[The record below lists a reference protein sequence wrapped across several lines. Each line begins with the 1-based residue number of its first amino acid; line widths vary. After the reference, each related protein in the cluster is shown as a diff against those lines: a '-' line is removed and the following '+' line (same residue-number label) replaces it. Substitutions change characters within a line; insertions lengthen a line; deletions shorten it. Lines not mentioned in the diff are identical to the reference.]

1 MVILVLIITHRLHH
15 TSSSLVKV
23 VCKLLDL
30 QQQRIK
36 FLVHFVLKSKE
47 NILSEQAYLD
57 LLQELVSKAETRGF
71 REVRDGH
78 KRCSLF
84 GRQLRFNLEEGFPLM
99 THKKVFVRGAFE
111 ELMWML
117 RGQTD
122 VQTLEEKKVFIW
134 SLWKDVLVE
143 YGYQEGDLGA
153 IYGESWRNFGEISD
167 RVIGTDEVAEE
178 DIYGGDQ
185 EGFDQIEWV
194 INEIKTNPSSS
205 RLIVSAW
212 NPHVHCVEGKAALP
226 PCHTLF
232 QFFVEDSKL
241 SCQLYQRSGD
251 YIIGNPLNI
260 IFYAMLTHIMAQQ
273 CNLGVGDF
281 IITFG
286 DVHLYSDQIEM
297 AKEILTRPTYPFPQ
311 IEIEKAKD
319 LYSYEWEDVKVLNY
333 VSGDK
338 ISIPVAK

>member
-1 MVILVLIITHRLHH
+1 M
-15 TSSSLVKV
+15 
-23 VCKLLDL
+23 
-30 QQQRIK
+30 
-36 FLVHFVLKSKE
+36 
-47 NILSEQAYLD
+47 SEQSYLD
-57 LLQELVSKAETRGF
+57 LLQELVSKAETKGF

-122 VQTLEEKKVFIW
+122 VQTLEEKEVFIW

-143 YGYQEGDLGA
+143 YGYKGGDLGA
-153 IYGESWRNFGEISD
+153 IYGESWRNF
-167 RVIGTDEVAEE
+167 DEVKSMSF
-178 DIYGGDQ
+178 DYGGYDIVQ

-194 INEIKTNPSSS
+194 KNEIISNPTSS

-212 NPHVHCVEGKAALP
+212 NPHVHCVKGKAALP

-232 QFFVEDSKL
+232 QFFVEDGKL

-273 CNLGVGDF
+273 CNLDVGDF

-286 DVHLYSDQIEM
+286 DVHLYSDQLEM

-311 IEIEKAKD
+311 IEIKKVKD

-333 VSGDK
+333 ISGDK

>member
-1 MVILVLIITHRLHH
+1 MSVGEQGYLT
-15 TSSSLVKV
+15 
-23 VCKLLDL
+23 LL
-30 QQQRIK
+30 K
-36 FLVHFVLKSKE
+36 
-47 NILSEQAYLD
+47 
-57 LLQELVSKAETRGF
+57 ELVEKAETKGF
-71 REVRDGH
+71 RDVRDGH

-84 GRQLRFNLEEGFPLM
+84 GRQLRFNLEESFPLM

-117 RGQTD
+117 QGKTD
-122 VQTLEEKKVFIW
+122 VKTLEDKKVFIW

-143 YGYQEGDLGA
+143 YGYESGDLGA
-153 IYGESWRNFGEISD
+153 IYGESWRNFGHVDYWDSEYAVDYI
-167 RVIGTDEVAEE
+167 A
-178 DIYGGDQ
+178 Q

-194 INEIKTNPSSS
+194 MGEIVNNPTSS

-212 NPHVHCVEGKAALP
+212 NPHMHCVKGKAALP

-232 QFFVEDSKL
+232 QFFVEDNKL

-260 IFYAMLTHIMAQQ
+260 IFYSLLTYLMAQQ
-273 CNLGVGDF
+273 CNLDVGEF
-281 IITFG
+281 VITFG
-286 DVHLYSDQIEM
+286 DVHLYSDQLNM
-297 AKEILTRPTYPFPQ
+297 AKEILTREVYDFPQ
-311 IEIEKAKD
+311 IRINKAKD
-319 LYSYEWEDVKVLNY
+319 LYSYVWEDVEVLNY

>member
-1 MVILVLIITHRLHH
+1 MNIGEKGYLN
-15 TSSSLVKV
+15 
-23 VCKLLDL
+23 LL
-30 QQQRIK
+30 K
-36 FLVHFVLKSKE
+36 
-47 NILSEQAYLD
+47 
-57 LLQELVSKAETRGF
+57 ELVDKVEKKGF
-71 REVRDGH
+71 RDVRDGH

-84 GRQLRFNLEEGFPLM
+84 GRQLRFNLEDSFPLM

-117 RGQTD
+117 NGKTD
-122 VQTLEEKKVFIW
+122 VKTLEDKKVFIW

-143 YGYQEGDLGA
+143 YGYEIGDLGA
-153 IYGESWRNFGEISD
+153 IYGESWRNFDHI
-167 RVIGTDEVAEE
+167 DEVNEN
-178 DIYGGDQ
+178 DFISFYR

-194 INEIKTNPSSS
+194 RNEIINNPTSS

-212 NPHVHCVEGKAALP
+212 NPHVHCIKGKAALP

-232 QFFVEDSKL
+232 QFFVEEDKL

-260 IFYAMLTHIMAQQ
+260 IFYSLLTHLMAQQ
-273 CNLGVGDF
+273 CNLDVGEF
-281 IITFG
+281 VITFG
-286 DVHLYSDQIEM
+286 DVHLYSDQLDM
-297 AKEILTRPTYPFPQ
+297 AKEILTREVCDFPQ
-311 IEIEKAKD
+311 INIKKAKD
-319 LYSYEWEDVKVLNY
+319 LYSYVWDDVAVLNY

>member
-1 MVILVLIITHRLHH
+1 M
-15 TSSSLVKV
+15 
-23 VCKLLDL
+23 
-30 QQQRIK
+30 
-36 FLVHFVLKSKE
+36 
-47 NILSEQAYLD
+47 SEQAYLY
-57 LLQELVSKAETRGF
+57 LLKELVCKAETKGF

-84 GRQLRFNLEEGFPLM
+84 GRQLRFNLNEGFPLM
-99 THKKVFVRGAFE
+99 THKKVFARGAFE

-143 YGYQEGDLGA
+143 YGYKGGDLGA
-153 IYGESWRNFGEISD
+153 IYGESWRNF
-167 RVIGTDEVAEE
+167 DEVKSMSF
-178 DIYGGDQ
+178 DYGGYDTVQ

-194 INEIKTNPSSS
+194 KNEIINNPESS

-232 QFFVEDSKL
+232 QFFVEDGKL

-273 CNLGVGDF
+273 CDLDVGDF

-286 DVHLYSDQIEM
+286 DVHIYSDQLEM
-297 AKEILTRPTYPFPQ
+297 AKDILTRKTYPFPK
-311 IEIEKAKD
+311 IEINKAKD
-319 LYSYEWEDVKVLNY
+319 LYSYEWSDIKILNY
-333 VSGDK
+333 ISGDK

>member
-1 MVILVLIITHRLHH
+1 M
-15 TSSSLVKV
+15 
-23 VCKLLDL
+23 
-30 QQQRIK
+30 
-36 FLVHFVLKSKE
+36 
-47 NILSEQAYLD
+47 SEFSYLN
-57 LLQELVSKAETRGF
+57 LLQELVDKAETKGF
-71 REVRDGH
+71 RECRDGH

-84 GRQLRFNLEEGFPLM
+84 GRQIRFDLESSFPLM

-122 VQTLEEKKVFIW
+122 VQTLESKNVFIW
-134 SLWKDVLVE
+134 SLWRDVLVE
-143 YGYQEGDLGA
+143 YGYKDGDLGA
-153 IYGESWRNFGEISD
+153 IYGESWRNFDHIDEFNENDFISFY
-167 RVIGTDEVAEE
+167 R
-178 DIYGGDQ
+178 

-194 INEIKTNPSSS
+194 RNEIINNPTSS

-212 NPHVHCVEGKAALP
+212 NPHVHCVKGKSALP

-251 YIIGNPLNI
+251 YVIGNPLNI
-260 IFYAMLTHIMAQQ
+260 IFYSMLTHMMAQQ
-273 CNLGVGDF
+273 CGLGVGDF

-286 DVHLYSDQIEM
+286 DVHLYSNQLEM
-297 AKEILTRPTYPFPQ
+297 AKEILTRPTYDFPQ
-311 IEIEKAKD
+311 IEIKKAKD
-319 LYSYEWEDVKVLNY
+319 LYSYTWEDVSVIGY

>member
-1 MVILVLIITHRLHH
+1 M
-15 TSSSLVKV
+15 
-23 VCKLLDL
+23 
-30 QQQRIK
+30 
-36 FLVHFVLKSKE
+36 
-47 NILSEQAYLD
+47 SEQAYLD
-57 LLQELVSKAETRGF
+57 LLAELVNKAEIKGF

-117 RGQTD
+117 RGKTD

-134 SLWKDVLVE
+134 SLWKDALVE
-143 YGYQEGDLGA
+143 YGYKEGDLGA
-153 IYGESWRNFGEISD
+153 VYGESWRNF
-167 RVIGTDEVAEE
+167 DEVKSMSF
-178 DIYGGDQ
+178 DYGGYDIVQ
-185 EGFDQIEWV
+185 EGFDQIDWV
-194 INEIKTNPSSS
+194 RNEIIKNPESS

-212 NPHVHCVEGKAALP
+212 NPHVHCIKGKAALP

-232 QFFVEDSKL
+232 QFFVEDDKL

-273 CNLGVGDF
+273 CNLGIGDF

-286 DVHLYSDQIEM
+286 DVHIYSDQLSM
-297 AKEILTRPTYPFPQ
+297 AKEILTRSTYAFPK
-311 IEIEKAKD
+311 IEIKKAKD
-319 LYSYEWEDVKVLNY
+319 LYSYEWEDVKILNY
-333 VSGDK
+333 LSGNK
-338 ISIPVAK
+338 IEIPVAK